1 MSFKNT
7 VGIVT
12 GGGTGIGR
20 ETCLELAKTGMKI
33 VIGNRNTEKGEEV
46 VEAIKKSGGDAKFIK
61 TDVSIAEDVKKL
73 VEFTLNEYG
82 EFQYAFNNSGLLGDL
97 EPLGSQSPESSSYI
111 VDVNI
116 KGVIYCLHYQIAE
129 MLKYAGP
136 EKKCSIVNNSSIL
149 SAEAYP
155 GLSVYSATKHA
166 VTGLTKGAAVE
177 LAQSNIR
184 VNAVGPG
191 PINTPMLS
199 DPTEGNPEVFGGM
212 VPMNRIGTPKE
223 VSDAVLWLFSEE
235 SSYITGHTLMID
247 GGFCAGPIV
256 SNNG

>member
-1 MSFKNT
+1 M
-7 VGIVT
+7 
-12 GGGTGIGR
+12 
-20 ETCLELAKTGMKI
+20 
-33 VIGNRNTEKGEEV
+33 
-46 VEAIKKSGGDAKFIK
+46 
-61 TDVSIAEDVKKL
+61 
-73 VEFTLNEYG
+73 
-82 EFQYAFNNSGLLGDL
+82 QYC
-97 EPLGSQSPESSSYI
+97 
-111 VDVNI
+111 
-116 KGVIYCLHYQIAE
+116 KH
-129 MLKYAGP
+129 
-136 EKKCSIVNNSSIL
+136 SSIL

-166 VTGLTKGAAVE
+166 VTGLTNGAAVE